1 MSLLLACVFAA
12 LLLATWG
19 RPQAAPAPVPVPEPS
34 NCAAVMRRVEMKLP
48 NVAVLP
54 LDSSLQRPDL
64 TKDLDQLRW
73 VHNTH
78 DHQLAYYHFVTARYN
93 QTVRLE
99 EGDVFFFPALY
110 SGLKDLDKKPS
121 LVKLDEALERAAES
135 KGSHV
140 VLDRTFW
147 PLTHPLYTKRIRM
160 VDSRWRNLLDLRLLR
175 VDQDF
180 GTNGRDVFVPYLMN
194 AHHLAHRVNW
204 TDVGR
209 RNISINGFLREAG
222 GGIDQRRQWR
232 AKLGDDF
239 ARWAEAELQRP
250 DASDLRRQFV
260 TRSRVTADEVSGEE
274 FYRAYGASDFCMVVP
289 GDTSSTAKLFK
300 ALFSGCIPV
309 VFVSFPQ
316 QLPFYHF
323 VDWRTFSVIVYK
335 DEIRSPEHLDAQLE
349 RTVLRIYESTET
361 LQQFKR
367 NVAAARGCFDFA
379 NFDWPSPYHLTL
391 LEVATA

>member
-1 MSLLLACVFAA
+1 MSFASAYIFAA
-12 LLLATWG
+12 LLLMMWG
-19 RPQAAPAPVPVPEPS
+19 RPQEALVKEKL
-34 NCAAVMRRVEMKLP
+34 NCAAVMRDVEMKLP

-54 LDSSLQRPDL
+54 LNKSLQHTAL

-78 DHQLAYYHFVTARYN
+78 DHHLAYYHFVTARYN

-99 EGDVFFFPALY
+99 DGDVFFFPALY
-110 SGLKDLDKKPS
+110 SGLKELDKKPF
-121 LVKLDEALERAAES
+121 LVSLDEALERAVTT

-147 PLTHPLYTKRIRM
+147 PLTHPLYTKRLRL

-180 GTNGRDVFVPYLMN
+180 GTNGRDVMVPYLMN
-194 AHHLAHRVNW
+194 AQYYAHLANW
-204 TDVGR
+204 TDGR

-222 GGIDQRRQWR
+222 GGIDHRRQWR
-232 AKLGDDF
+232 SKLNNDF
-239 ARWAEAELQRP
+239 AQWAEAELRQP
-250 DASDLRRQFV
+250 NASDLRRQFV
-260 TRSRVTADEVSGEE
+260 TRSRVTEDDVSGDD
-274 FYRAYGASDFCMVVP
+274 FVRAYAASDFCMIVP

-323 VDWRTFSVIVYK
+323 VDWHRFSVVVYK
-335 DEIRSPEHLDAQLE
+335 DEIRSPEHLDAHLQK
-349 RTVLRIYESTET
+349 TVLRIYESTEV
-361 LQQFKR
+361 LRQFKR

>member
-1 MSLLLACVFAA
+1 
-12 LLLATWG
+12 
-19 RPQAAPAPVPVPEPS
+19 
-34 NCAAVMRRVEMKLP
+34 MRNVEMKLP

-54 LDSSLQRPDL
+54 LNKSLHRAEL

-73 VHNTH
+73 LRNIH
-78 DHQLAYYHFVTARYN
+78 DHHLAYYYFITARYN

-99 EGDVFFFPALY
+99 DGDVFFFPALY
-110 SGLKDLDKKPS
+110 SGLKELDKKPL
-121 LVKLDEALERAAES
+121 LVSLDEALERAATT

-147 PLTHPLYTKRIRM
+147 PLTHPLHTKRLRM

-180 GTNGRDVFVPYLMN
+180 GTNGRDVMVPYIVN
-194 AHHLAHRVNW
+194 ARYHAQLANW
-204 TDVGR
+204 TDTGR
-209 RNISINGFLREAG
+209 RNTSINGFLREAG
-222 GGIDQRRQWR
+222 GGIDHHRQWR
-232 AKLGDDF
+232 AKLSNDF
-239 ARWAEAELQRP
+239 AQWAAAELRQL
-250 DASDLRRQFV
+250 DASDLRRQFL
-260 TRSRVTADEVSGEE
+260 TRSRVTADEVSGDE
-274 FYRAYGASDFCMVVP
+274 FVHAYATSDFCMIVP

-323 VDWRTFSVIVYK
+323 VDWRRFSVIVYK
-335 DEIRSPEHLDAQLE
+335 DEIRSPEHLDAHLE
-349 RTVLRIYESTET
+349 RTVLRIYESTEL